1 MSATRPG
8 RRGNGGMNRREF
20 LRLGGAGLAG
30 AALLGTLAGCG
41 GSSAGSGGLTV
52 ASWDIASDAL
62 RNTIPLFK
70 KKRPGTDVSMQSIT
84 IDYQQ
89 LVPRLQAGSGAPDV
103 FSLAQQDFQNF
114 LLRFP
119 GEFVDV
125 TDRMEKYTSQFAEA
139 PLSHARKD
147 GKLFAVPWDMGPVG
161 LWYRKDLFEEAGITP
176 EDVATYDG
184 FIQAGKELE
193 QKIGGGT
200 KMTAFDASGGG
211 TNPSHYHIL
220 LNQQDGSFYGSGGR
234 IDFTNE
240 KSYAAMGLLDRFV
253 NEEIVIDTPTYDES
267 SRAISNG
274 DTATS
279 MGAAWDVGTI
289 KSAGGGAQKGKWD
302 VMPLPA
308 FARGG
313 RREATLSGSVLVIS
327 SQTQNEDAAWDFIEQ
342 ALLTRE
348 GQARSWEQGLFPSW
362 EPYWETE
369 AFNEPDPYFG
379 FAVAPKFADIARSVP
394 ALDYGP
400 HFLDFQKPL
409 MDAYSAVLT
418 GDTTPQDAMA
428 QAEER
433 AASASGL
440 EVA

>member
-1 MSATRPG
+1 
-8 RRGNGGMNRREF
+8 MNRREF

-30 AALLGTLAGCG
+30 AALLGSGTLAGCG
-41 GSSAGSGGLTV
+41 GGSSGSGGGLTV

-114 LLRFP
+114 LTRFP

-161 LWYRKDLFEEAGITP
+161 LWYRKDLLEKAGISP

-193 QKIGGGT
+193 QKVGGGT

-220 LNQQDGSFYGSGGR
+220 LNQQNGSFYGSGGK

-240 KSYAAMGLLDRFV
+240 KSYTAMDLLDRFV

-289 KSAGGGAQKGKWD
+289 KSAGG
-302 VMPLPA
+302 
-308 FARGG
+308 
-313 RREATLSGSVLVIS
+313 SG
-327 SQTQNEDAAWDFIEQ
+327 
-342 ALLTRE
+342 
-348 GQARSWEQGLFPSW
+348 
-362 EPYWETE
+362 
-369 AFNEPDPYFG
+369 
-379 FAVAPKFADIARSVP
+379 
-394 ALDYGP
+394 
-400 HFLDFQKPL
+400 
-409 MDAYSAVLT
+409 
-418 GDTTPQDAMA
+418 
-428 QAEER
+428 
-433 AASASGL
+433 
-440 EVA
+440 

>member
-1 MSATRPG
+1 
-8 RRGNGGMNRREF
+8 MNRREF

-30 AALLGTLAGCG
+30 AALLGSGTLAGCG
-41 GSSAGSGGLTV
+41 GGSSGSGGGLTV

-114 LLRFP
+114 LTRFP

-161 LWYRKDLFEEAGITP
+161 LWYRKDLLEKAGISP

-193 QKIGGGT
+193 QKVGGGT

-220 LNQQDGSFYGSGGR
+220 LNQQNGSFYGSGGK

-240 KSYAAMGLLDRFV
+240 KSYTAMDLLDRFV
-253 NEEIVIDTPTYDES
+253 NEEIVRRPRHDAPRRRLRRHR
-267 SRAISNG
+267 RAGRHRGLRRAFG
-274 DTATS
+274 DP
-279 MGAAWDVGTI
+279 V
-289 KSAGGGAQKGKWD
+289 
-302 VMPLPA
+302 
-308 FARGG
+308 RRG
-313 RREATLSGSVLVIS
+313 RRETPAAAPRVVPGSP
-327 SQTQNEDAAWDFIEQ
+327 
-342 ALLTRE
+342 
-348 GQARSWEQGLFPSW
+348 AR
-362 EPYWETE
+362 
-369 AFNEPDPYFG
+369 
-379 FAVAPKFADIARSVP
+379 ARP
-394 ALDYGP
+394 GRC
-400 HFLDFQKPL
+400 
-409 MDAYSAVLT
+409 
-418 GDTTPQDAMA
+418 G
-428 QAEER
+428 
-433 AASASGL
+433 
-440 EVA
+440 